1 MGFAMIE
8 SILNTYTHRSQGPG
22 ADRLSGLRQ
31 LFLLFFVLAGFA
43 QAHAA
48 DKPLNFVFILADDLG
63 HRDLGCYGS
72 TFYETPHLDALAASG
87 ARFTSAYA
95 ACPVC
100 SPTRSSVQ
108 SGKYPART
116 RNTDFFGGP
125 QPEEARTMPRFVKQ
139 NRKLLPAEYLE
150 RLPLEEITIAEAL
163 KKAGYATFFAGKWHL
178 GPKKG
183 FWPEDQG
190 YDENQGGN
198 QSGHPKSYFSPY
210 ANPQLKDGPPVEHLD
225 IRLANEAA
233 RFIKDH
239 RDQPF
244 FVCFCPYEVHT
255 PLQTSD
261 ELKAKYEAKA
271 GDFKN
276 RKGRFGKEGDSPL
289 RRVQD
294 HAVYAGMVE
303 TMDTAVGQVLA
314 ALEENGVADRTVV
327 FFTSDNGGL
336 STAEG
341 SPTSNLPLRAGKGWL
356 YEGGVRVPLLVR
368 WPGHTKPG
376 TVVDDYIISTDYYPT
391 ILDMAGV
398 EPPPEQQ
405 LDGKRFTPLLQGEQT
420 DFTRGPVY
428 WHYPHY
434 GNQGGRPGAAIRD
447 GDWKLIE
454 FFEDGRTEL
463 YNLRHDPQEKQ
474 DLIQA
479 EPDRAA
485 DLLRQ
490 LHQWQQQV
498 SAQFT
503 TKNPDYQPQP

>member
-1 MGFAMIE
+1 MIRPT
-8 SILNTYTHRSQGPG
+8 SNALNWAARATVVVT
-22 ADRLSGLRQ
+22 
-31 LFLLFFVLAGFA
+31 FVISTSSLVRAS
-43 QAHAA
+43 

-63 HRDLGCYGS
+63 QRDLGCYGS
-72 TFYETPHLDALAASG
+72 TFYETPHLDDFAASG
-87 ARFTSAYA
+87 MRFTSAYS

-100 SPTRSSVQ
+100 SPTRSSIQ

-125 QPEEARTMPRFVKQ
+125 QPDEALTLPRFTKQ

-163 KKAGYATFFAGKWHL
+163 KNAGYATFFAGKWHL
-178 GPKKG
+178 GPQEG
-183 FWPEDQG
+183 YWPEDQG

-198 QSGHPKSYFSPY
+198 QTGHPKSYFAPY
-210 ANPQLKDGPPVEHLD
+210 QNPQLKDGPPVEHLD

-244 FVCFCPYEVHT
+244 FVCFCPYEVHV

-261 ELKAKYEAKA
+261 ELKTKYEAKA
-271 GDFKN
+271 KEQN
-276 RKGRFGKEGDSPL
+276 APKPRFRREGQNDVRL
-289 RRVQD
+289 VQD
-294 HAVYAGMVE
+294 HPVYAGMVE
-303 TMDTAVGQVLA
+303 TMDAAVGQVLT
-314 ALEENGVADRTVV
+314 ALEDAGVADNTVV

-341 SPTSNLPLRAGKGWL
+341 APTSNVPLRAGKGWM

-368 WPGHTKPG
+368 WPGKTKPG
-376 TVVDDYIISTDYYPT
+376 AVCDDYLISTDYYPT
-391 ILDMAGV
+391 MLEMAGV
-398 EPPPEQQ
+398 EARPHQHV
-405 LDGKRFTPLLQGEQT
+405 DGQSFAPLLQGEQK
-420 DFTRGPVY
+420 DFNRGPIY

-434 GNQGGRPGAAIRD
+434 GNQGGQPAAAIRD

-463 YNLRHDPQEKQ
+463 YNLANDLSEQHDISKS
-474 DLIQA
+474 
-479 EPDRAA
+479 EPDRTATMQ
-485 DLLRQ
+485 RQ
-490 LHQWQQQV
+490 LHEWQRSV
-498 SAQFT
+498 GAQFPSP
-503 TKNPDYQPQP
+503 NPDFSPQKSGPNGAKP